1 MHISGGI
8 VAQEPTPIGGVG
20 NRPDGGP
27 AYQGHQMTSMQ
38 TRDRRR
44 CHEELSRRNSAP
56 PAGREHR
63 GVSLAAAPE
72 SARAARDFTT
82 PALRGWRPEPL
93 IPDAVAAA
101 SELVTDQL
109 RHGTRCAADGAEA
122 RHDHIPGRTG
132 NVGTRRGC
140 RRTDAGR
147 GCPMPPALLRR
158 SGLAPC
164 AATWRATMQALAS
177 DHAENVLDETSA
189 GRSVT

>member
-56 PAGREHR
+56 PAGGEHR

-93 IPDAVAAA
+93 IPDAVAPPMVRRQGMTTFRAGQAMSARGGEAA
-101 SELVTDQL
+101 GQ
-109 RHGTRCAADGAEA
+109 TRGADAPCRRRCRDAAGSPHAPQRGERPCKRWQVIMRKTSSMRPRQDGA
-122 RHDHIPGRTG
+122 
-132 NVGTRRGC
+132 
-140 RRTDAGR
+140 
-147 GCPMPPALLRR
+147 
-158 SGLAPC
+158 
-164 AATWRATMQALAS
+164 
-177 DHAENVLDETSA
+177 
-189 GRSVT
+189 